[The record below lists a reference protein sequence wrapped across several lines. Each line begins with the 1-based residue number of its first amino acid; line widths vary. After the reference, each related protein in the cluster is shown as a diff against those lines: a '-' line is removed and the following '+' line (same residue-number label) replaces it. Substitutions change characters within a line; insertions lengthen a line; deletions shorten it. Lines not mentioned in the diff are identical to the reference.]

1 MLNYDTI
8 PEDASEIFHEI
19 ETQTDRSAAIVAGSF
34 VEATLRAAIETQWN
48 IPSNSVRERIFKGY
62 APLSSFSAKIEIG
75 SVIGLF
81 GPKTRCDL
89 NLIRKVRNEFAHFLH
104 PLSFTTPHIA
114 RLCEQLLLRRD
125 IQISDGC
132 EVNRYRYVET
142 CKTFIFIFS
151 IWVEELERPSRDKSA
166 PRPLLPTLP

>member
-8 PEDASEIFHEI
+8 PQDASEIFHEI

-34 VEATLRAAIETQWN
+34 VEATLRAAIEAEWD

-81 GPKTRCDL
+81 GPKTHGDL
-89 NLIRKVRNEFAHFLH
+89 NRIRKIRNEFAHFLN
-104 PLSFTTPHIA
+104 PLSFATPHIA
-114 RLCEQLLLRRD
+114 RLCEQLQLRK
-125 IQISDGC
+125 
-132 EVNRYRYVET
+132 EVPIPGGLEANRYRFVET
-142 CKTFIFIFS
+142 CKATIFVFS
-151 IWVEELERPSRDKSA
+151 IRVEELERPSRDKST
-166 PRPLLPTLP
+166 PRPPLPTLP